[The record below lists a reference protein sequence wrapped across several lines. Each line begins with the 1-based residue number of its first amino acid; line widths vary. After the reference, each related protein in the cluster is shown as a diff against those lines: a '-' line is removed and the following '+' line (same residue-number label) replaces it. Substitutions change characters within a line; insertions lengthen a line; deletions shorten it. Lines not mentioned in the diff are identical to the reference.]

1 MPIAREGRFLLT
13 HDLNRGSTSLG
24 LESSML
30 CDCIEEVQRE
40 GYAGVFGNPEFGFN
54 ETTLDALTQLPQ
66 LRHVWFWDIHLKNID
81 GLYALQQLETF
92 GVHQRRP
99 PVAFERLPSL
109 RQIVWEYRPR
119 DTGLETLPLDM
130 LHLWRYAPKHASFA
144 GLMLP
149 DTLEELD
156 INWCNPASLE
166 GLPRLPNVRR
176 LGIHQCRHMSSLAAI
191 PDLFPALEH
200 LVVDACGRMPVEEE
214 GERLV
219 EQMPG
224 LKHAFVQKRVVT
236 KG

>member
-30 CDCIEEVQRE
+30 SDCIDEVQRE
-40 GYAGVFGNPEFGFN
+40 GYSGVFGNPGFGFN
-54 ETTLDALTQLPQ
+54 ETALDALAQLPQ

-119 DTGLETLPLDM
+119 DTGVETLSLDM

-200 LVVDACGRMPVEEE
+200 LVVDACGRMPVEE